1 MSAMDVLEL
10 LTKKLETMSAE
21 FQYLLKENRKLK
33 AQLESM
39 KNKNDLLTRNSQD
52 MLLTIKSKLKDG
64 NES

>member
-1 MSAMDVLEL
+1 MDVLEL
-10 LTKKLETMSAE
+10 LTKKLETMSDE

>member
-1 MSAMDVLEL
+1 MSTMDVLEL

>member
-1 MSAMDVLEL
+1 MDVLEL
-10 LTKKLETMSAE
+10 LTKRLETMSDE
-21 FQYLLKENRKLK
+21 FQFLIKENRKLK

-64 NES
+64 NER